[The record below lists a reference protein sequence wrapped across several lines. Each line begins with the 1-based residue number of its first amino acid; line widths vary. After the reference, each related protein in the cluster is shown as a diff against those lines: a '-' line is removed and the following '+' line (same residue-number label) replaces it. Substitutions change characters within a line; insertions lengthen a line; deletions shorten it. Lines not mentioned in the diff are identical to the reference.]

1 MIKRRTARSQFTGNM
16 EDATISPA
24 LYSEYEFQTE
34 QYQNDEG
41 HTKTRK
47 VPRLIADGI
56 ADIDLCAMFD
66 WGYDE
71 YGRPAPMPLIN
82 HIDGEPVKRKKIT
95 LHGFNRMLKQY
106 RKYDPERDRL
116 EELRIAKEKEQRI
129 RDLCD
134 KFDGVPDHILQ
145 SKPTDAQ
152 IPLIIDA
159 EPDLINFIVAMM
171 PQSVKD
177 EDWSKDETV
186 ELDSDG
192 PISRHLK

>member
-1 MIKRRTARSQFTGNM
+1 MIRKPIARSEFTGNM

-56 ADIDLCAMFD
+56 ADIDLCSMFD

-71 YGRPAPMPLIN
+71 YGRPAPTPLLPE
-82 HIDGEPVKRKKIT
+82 GSKKIT

-116 EELRIAKEKEQRI
+116 EALRIAKEKEDRI
-129 RDLCD
+129 KALCE
-134 KFDGVPDHILQ
+134 KFDGIPDHILQ

-152 IPLIIDA
+152 IPLIIEA
-159 EPDLINFIVAMM
+159 EPDLIDFIVAMM
-171 PQSVKD
+171 PQEVKD
-177 EDWSKDETV
+177 EDWSKDEVV
-186 ELDSDG
+186 ELDLDG
-192 PISRHLK
+192 PVSRHLK